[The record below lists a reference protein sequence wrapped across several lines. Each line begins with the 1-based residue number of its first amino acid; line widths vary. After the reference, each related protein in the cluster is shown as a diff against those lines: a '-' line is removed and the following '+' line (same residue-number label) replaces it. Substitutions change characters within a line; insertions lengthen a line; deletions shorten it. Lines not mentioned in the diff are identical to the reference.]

1 MSINA
6 VIVGQDRAKR
16 CWGTGDPL
24 MEPYHDLEWGVPVR
38 DDRLLYEHLTLDSFQ
53 AGLSWRTILN
63 KREAFRR
70 AFDGFDPERI
80 VRYGARDVARLLGDP
95 GIVRNRQ
102 KVEAA
107 ISNARTF
114 LAMKDVGESFSD
126 FLWSFTGGQT
136 LLGKAARRWDEVP
149 AHSPES
155 DAMALALRQRGFRFV
170 GTTICY
176 AFMQAVGIVDDH
188 MVGCF
193 RYIPRRRGRAGQG
206 TT

>member
-1 MSINA
+1 MLST
-6 VIVGQDRAKR
+6 VKR
-16 CWGTGDPL
+16 CWGTGDAL
-24 MEPYHDLEWGVPVR
+24 MESYHDLEWGVPVR

-63 KREAFRR
+63 KRQAFRR

-80 VRYGARDVARLLGDP
+80 ARYGARDVARLLGDP

-136 LLGKAARRWDEVP
+136 LLGKAARRWSEVP
-149 AHSPES
+149 AHSSES

-193 RYIPRRRGRAGQG
+193 RYLPRRRGPAGQAAPSSSLP
-206 TT
+206 